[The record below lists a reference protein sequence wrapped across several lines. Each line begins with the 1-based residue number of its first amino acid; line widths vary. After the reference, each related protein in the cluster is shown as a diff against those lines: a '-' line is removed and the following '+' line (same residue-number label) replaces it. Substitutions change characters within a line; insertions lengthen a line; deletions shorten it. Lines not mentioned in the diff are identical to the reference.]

1 MKNIITID
9 GPAGSGKSTLAKEL
23 AEHLGFKYLNT
34 GAMYRALTLL
44 VLQKN
49 IDPDN
54 EDLCENIASKMAFE
68 IQGKGISS
76 ILFINGK
83 EVPTEIKTEIVDKNV
98 SFVSKHVGVRSVMA
112 QKQRDLGLKGNI
124 VVEGRDAGT
133 KIFPDAESKIF
144 VTASIEERARRRYE
158 EYKKKGVLGVNLEKT
173 KDNMKK
179 RDDIDSNRKHS
190 PLTRAKN
197 SIVID
202 TTDMTKEEQLNKT
215 IEIISRKDIL

>member
-54 EDLCENIASKMAFE
+54 EDLCEKIASKMAFE

-98 SFVSKHVGVRSVMA
+98 SFVKFSPFSLSK
-112 QKQRDLGLKGNI
+112 
-124 VVEGRDAGT
+124 
-133 KIFPDAESKIF
+133 
-144 VTASIEERARRRYE
+144 
-158 EYKKKGVLGVNLEKT
+158 
-173 KDNMKK
+173 
-179 RDDIDSNRKHS
+179 
-190 PLTRAKN
+190 
-197 SIVID
+197 
-202 TTDMTKEEQLNKT
+202 
-215 IEIISRKDIL
+215 